1 MNLTLIFA
9 IITITL
15 ALIFYT
21 IGVWSEH
28 RSKKLKKLHLIYLKF
43 IN

>member
-1 MNLTLIFA
+1 MNIKLVMA

-21 IGVWSEH
+21 IGYFQNVRVVH
-28 RSKKLKKLHLIYLKF
+28 
-43 IN
+43 